1 MNNDLF
7 NLPQQNQQPT
17 TAPTNGK
24 QVPLRYINLE
34 TDVAGNGEFVNL
46 FDFGLSLNPKN
57 AYAQVVNGILAK
69 CQTEEEL
76 ILVMTYFL
84 NKTRVKSVIDP
95 SVKKELTLDQD
106 AIFANIIASMQKP

>member
-1 MNNDLF
+1 MNNNLF
-7 NLPQQNQQPT
+7 NLPQAQPT
-17 TAPTNGK
+17 ASGSTNGK
-24 QVPLRYINLE
+24 QAPLRYINLE

-76 ILVMTYFL
+76 ILVMMYFL
-84 NKTRVKSVIDP
+84 QKTRVKSVVDP
-95 SVKKELTLDQD
+95 SQKKEVLLDQD
-106 AIFANIIASMQKP
+106 AIFANIIASMQK

>member
-1 MNNDLF
+1 MNNNLF
-7 NLPQQNQQPT
+7 NLPSSQAT
-17 TAPTNGK
+17 TTTPTNGK
-24 QVPLRYINLE
+24 LVPLRYANLE
-34 TDVAGNGEFVNL
+34 TDVAGNGEYVNL

-84 NKTRVKSVIDP
+84 QKTRVKSVVDP
-95 SVKKELTLDQD
+95 SQKKDVSMDQD
-106 AIFANIIASMQKP
+106 AIFAHILASMQKP

>member
-1 MNNDLF
+1 MNNNLF
-7 NLPQQNQQPT
+7 NLPSQPT
-17 TAPTNGK
+17 TTTPANGK
-24 QVPLRYINLE
+24 QVPLRYVNLE

-69 CQTEEEL
+69 CQNEEEL

-84 NKTRVKSVIDP
+84 QKTQVKSVVDP
-95 SVKKELTLDQD
+95 SQKKEVVIDQD

>member
-7 NLPQQNQQPT
+7 KFPQSQPAT
-17 TAPTNGK
+17 TATANGK
-24 QVPLRYINLE
+24 QVPLRYVNLE
-34 TDVAGNGEFVNL
+34 TDVAGNGEYVNL

-57 AYAQVVNGILAK
+57 AYAQFVNSILAK
-69 CQTEEEL
+69 CQTEDEL

-84 NKTRVKSVIDP
+84 QKTRVKSVVDP
-95 SVKKELTLDQD
+95 SQKKEVLLDQD

>member
-1 MNNDLF
+1 MNKDLF
-7 NLPQQNQQPT
+7 NLPQAQPT
-17 TAPTNGK
+17 TTTPANGK
-24 QVPLRYINLE
+24 QVPLRYVNLE

-84 NKTRVKSVIDP
+84 QKTRVKSVVDP
-95 SVKKELTLDQD
+95 SQKKEVLLDSD
-106 AIFANIIASMQKP
+106 AIFANILASMQKP

>member
-7 NLPQQNQQPT
+7 KFPQTQPAT
-17 TAPTNGK
+17 TTPANGK
-24 QVPLRYINLE
+24 QTPLRYVNLE

-57 AYAQVVNGILAK
+57 AYAQVVNGILEK
-69 CQTEEEL
+69 CQTEGEL

-84 NKTRVKSVIDP
+84 QRTRVKSVVDP
-95 SVKKELTLDQD
+95 SQKKEVLLDQD
-106 AIFANIIASMQKP
+106 AIFANILASMQKP

>member
-7 NLPQQNQQPT
+7 KFPQAQPT
-17 TAPTNGK
+17 TTPANGK
-24 QVPLRYINLE
+24 QVPLRYVNLE

-84 NKTRVKSVIDP
+84 QKTRVKSVVDP
-95 SVKKELTLDQD
+95 LQKKEVLLDQD
-106 AIFANIIASMQKP
+106 AVFAHILASMQKP